1 MQQTVLVTGASSG
14 LGKSIATHLHTLGY
28 TVFGTS
34 RKPQNYPDFPY
45 PLLALDISSQASVDL
60 FFAEL
65 QTHTQHIDVL
75 VNNAGVGIT
84 GAVEEVNLAALRAH
98 FDTNFLVHWRL
109 LNRYFH

>member
-14 LGKSIATHLHTLGY
+14 LGKSIATHLHTLGH

-45 PLLALDISSQASVDL
+45 PMLALDIGSQASVDL

-65 QTHTQHIDVL
+65 RKRNTLMCWSTML
-75 VNNAGVGIT
+75 EGIT
-84 GAVEEVNLAALRAH
+84 GAVEEVNLGALRAH
-98 FDTNFLVHWRL
+98 FDTNFFGPLAVTQQVLH
-109 LNRYFH
+109 